1 MSGFEIERKWLVEEP
16 PAEALAVPGDE
27 IAQGYLAITEDGT
40 EVRLRHRG
48 DRCFLTVKSAGG
60 LVRGE
65 REVEITSQQ
74 FEALWPAT
82 DGRRLEKV
90 RRVLDGGDGARIE
103 LDVYG
108 GALSG
113 LIVAE
118 VEFADADAGARF
130 DSPAWFG
137 REVTGDP
144 AYKNQRLA
152 VDGLGSIGK

>member
-1 MSGFEIERKWLVEEP
+1 MAGFEIERKWLVDEP
-16 PAEALAVPGDE
+16 PAQALAVPGDQVD
-27 IAQGYLAITEDGT
+27 QGYLAIAEDGT
-40 EVRLRHRG
+40 EVRLRRRG
-48 DRCFLTVKSAGG
+48 DRCLTVKSAGG

-65 REVEITSQQ
+65 REVEVTSEQL
-74 FEALWPAT
+74 EALWPAT
-82 DGRRLEKV
+82 DGRRVEK
-90 RRVLDGGDGARIE
+90 RRHVLDGGDGARIE
-103 LDVYG
+103 LDVYA

-118 VEFADADAGARF
+118 VEFADADAAARF
-130 DSPAWFG
+130 ESPRWFG

>member
-1 MSGFEIERKWLVEEP
+1 MAGVEIERKWLIDEP
-16 PAEALAVPGDE
+16 PAEALAAPGDQ
-27 IAQGYLAITEDGT
+27 IDQGYLAVTEDGT
-40 EVRLRHRG
+40 EVRLRRRG
-48 DRCFLTVKSAGG
+48 ERCYLTVKSAGG

-65 REVEITSQQ
+65 REVEISADQ

-82 DGRRLEKV
+82 EGCRVEKV

-103 LDVYG
+103 LDVYA

-118 VEFADADAGARF
+118 VEFADDDAAAGF
-130 DSPAWFG
+130 NSPGWFG
-137 REVTGDP
+137 REVTGHA

-152 VDGLGSIGK
+152 IDGLP